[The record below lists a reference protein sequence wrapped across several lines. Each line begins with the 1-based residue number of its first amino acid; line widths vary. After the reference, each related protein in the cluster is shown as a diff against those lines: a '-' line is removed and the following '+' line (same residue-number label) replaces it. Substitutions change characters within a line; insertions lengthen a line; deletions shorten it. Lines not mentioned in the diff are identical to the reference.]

1 MDVVTAGPP
10 EWRWATA
17 PATSSTIFMIT
28 PPCTA
33 PRRLASNVVMIRD
46 SVVCAAEDGRPGSSV
61 SCTRYD
67 GTGSGRKTCA
77 RHFRDRGELLVAN
90 GGLSQGDDLRHQA
103 PRRVG
108 RTTVQKRPSVII
120 VTRRSARL
128 GTPGHGRAGTVPTS
142 PMGEL
147 ACR

>member
-46 SVVCAAEDGRPGSSV
+46 SLVCAAEDGRPGSSV

-108 RTTVQKRPSVII
+108 RTTVQKTALGDHRDAQVRPSRH
-120 VTRRSARL
+120 TWSWPRWY
-128 GTPGHGRAGTVPTS
+128 RADL

-147 ACR
+147 